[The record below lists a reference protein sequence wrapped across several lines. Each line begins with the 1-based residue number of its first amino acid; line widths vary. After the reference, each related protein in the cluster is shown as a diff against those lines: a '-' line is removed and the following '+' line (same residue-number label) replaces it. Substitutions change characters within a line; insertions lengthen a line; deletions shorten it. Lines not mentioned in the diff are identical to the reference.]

1 MALSGLKCRTLLINI
16 KFYKIT
22 ENPPHARK
30 WVSECRT
37 GCIYDLKYILHNHT
51 WTDNVSLAHITIY
64 VDFYSHY
71 VDFYSMSTID

>member
-1 MALSGLKCRTLLINI
+1 MSG
-16 KFYKIT
+16 
-22 ENPPHARK
+22 
-30 WVSECRT
+30 
-37 GCIYDLKYILHNHT
+37 IYDLKYILHNYT